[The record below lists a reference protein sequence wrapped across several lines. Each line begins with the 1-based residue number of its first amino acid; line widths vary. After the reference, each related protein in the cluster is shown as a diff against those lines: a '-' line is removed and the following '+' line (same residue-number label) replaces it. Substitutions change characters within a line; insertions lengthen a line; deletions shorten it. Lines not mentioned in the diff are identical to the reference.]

1 MLKKSQASGKTHL
14 RGEIPWL
21 SPGAIGVVKLTNM
34 SEDQSNNGSG
44 RKTLMGRIGDMFTSE
59 PRDREEFKE
68 LINESFER
76 GILDAEVLA
85 MIEGALAVSEMQV
98 RDAMIPRSH
107 MVVIPLETPLD
118 EFLPLVLE
126 SGHSRFPVIGEDRDE
141 VEGIL
146 LAKDL
151 LRYYSENSGPLDL
164 KSLVRPAVVIPESK
178 RLNMLLRDFR
188 ASRNHMAIVVDEYG
202 GVSGLITIE
211 DVLEEIVG
219 EIDDEHDEAEE
230 APIKSVGGTKYQ
242 INALAEVED
251 FNEAFECDFSDEGY
265 DTVGGLLLAE
275 FGRVPENG
283 EKVILA
289 DRFEFTVTAAD
300 NRRIIMLE
308 MNDLLV
314 E

>member
-1 MLKKSQASGKTHL
+1 M
-14 RGEIPWL
+14 
-21 SPGAIGVVKLTNM
+21 GVVKQTNM
-34 SEDQSNNGSG
+34 SEDQSSNGSG
-44 RKTLMGRIGDMFTSE
+44 PKTWVGRISKAFSSE
-59 PRDREEFKE
+59 PRDRDELKE
-68 LINESFER
+68 LINESFEK
-76 GILDAEVLA
+76 GILDAEVVA
-85 MIEGALAVSEMQV
+85 MIDGALAVSEMQV

-107 MVVIPLETPLD
+107 MVVISVETPLD
-118 EFLPLVLE
+118 EFLPIILE

-151 LRYYSENSGPLDL
+151 LRHYAEDSGPFDL
-164 KSLVRPAVVIPESK
+164 KALLRSVVVIPESK

-219 EIDDEHDEAEE
+219 EIDDEHDEEEE
-230 APIKSVGGTKYQ
+230 APIKVLGGSNYR
-242 INALAEVED
+242 INALAEIED
-251 FNEAFECDFSDEGY
+251 FNEEFECDLSDEEY

-275 FGRVPENG
+275 FGRVPETG
-283 EKVILA
+283 EEVILA
-289 DRFEFTVTAAD
+289 ERFEFRVTAAD
-300 NRRIIMLE
+300 SRRIIMLE
-308 MNDLLV
+308 MNDLKP

>member
-1 MLKKSQASGKTHL
+1 
-14 RGEIPWL
+14 
-21 SPGAIGVVKLTNM
+21 M
-34 SEDQSNNGSG
+34 SEDQSSNDSA
-44 RKTLMGRIGDMFTSE
+44 RKTWIERVASVFTSE
-59 PRDREEFKE
+59 PRDRKE
-68 LINESFER
+68 LKLLIHESCER
-76 GILDAEVLA
+76 GILDAEAVA

-98 RDAMIPRSH
+98 RDAMVPRSH
-107 MVVIPLETPLD
+107 MVVIPLELPLD
-118 EFLPLVLE
+118 EFLPIVLE

-141 VEGIL
+141 VQGIM

-151 LRYYSENSGPLDL
+151 LRHYAENTGPLDL
-164 KSLVRPAVVIPESK
+164 KALVRSAVVIPESK

-219 EIDDEHDEAEE
+219 EIDDEHDEEEE
-230 APIKSVGGTKYQ
+230 AAIKPLGKGHFQV
-242 INALAEVED
+242 NALTEIED
-251 FNEAFECDFSDEGY
+251 FNESFDCVFSDEDY

-275 FGRVPENG
+275 FGRVPEKG
-283 EKVILA
+283 DEVVLA
-289 DRFEFTVTAAD
+289 DRFNFRVTTSD

-308 MNDLLV
+308 MNDLKV

>member
-1 MLKKSQASGKTHL
+1 
-14 RGEIPWL
+14 
-21 SPGAIGVVKLTNM
+21 M
-34 SEDQSNNGSG
+34 SEDQSSNGSG
-44 RKTLMGRIGDMFTSE
+44 RKTWMGRLSDVFASE
-59 PRDREEFKE
+59 PRDREELKE
-68 LINESFER
+68 LINESFEK
-76 GILDAEVLA
+76 GILDAEVVA

-107 MVVIPLETPLD
+107 MVVIPLENQLE
-118 EFLPLVLE
+118 EFLPLILE

-151 LRYYSENSGPLDL
+151 LRHCAENNGPLDL
-164 KSLVRPAVVIPESK
+164 KSMLRPAVVIPESK

-219 EIDDEHDEAEE
+219 EIDDEHDEEEE
-230 APIKSVGGTKYQ
+230 AHIKPLGKNRFQ
-242 INALAEVED
+242 INALTEVEE
-251 FNEAFECDFSDEGY
+251 FNDEFECDFSDEGY

-275 FGRVPENG
+275 FGRVPEKG
-283 EKVILA
+283 ESVVLA
-289 DRFEFTVTAAD
+289 DRFRFRVTAAD
-300 NRRIIMLE
+300 NRRIIVLE
-308 MNDLLV
+308 MTDLDA

>member
-1 MLKKSQASGKTHL
+1 
-14 RGEIPWL
+14 
-21 SPGAIGVVKLTNM
+21 M
-34 SEDQSNNGSG
+34 SEDQSSNDSGS
-44 RKTLMGRIGDMFTSE
+44 KTWMGRISKVFSSE
-59 PRDREEFKE
+59 PRDREELKE
-68 LINESFER
+68 LINESCEK
-76 GILDAEVLA
+76 GILDTEAVA

-107 MVVIPLETPLD
+107 MVVVSLDTPVD

-141 VEGIL
+141 VQGIL

-151 LRYYSENSGPLDL
+151 LRHYAENSGPMDL
-164 KSLVRPAVVIPESK
+164 KALLRPAVVIPESK

-188 ASRNHMAIVVDEYG
+188 SSRNHMAIVVDEYG

-219 EIDDEHDEAEE
+219 EIDDEHDEEEE
-230 APIKSVGGTKYQ
+230 APIKPLGKGRYQ
-242 INALAEVED
+242 INALAEIEE
-251 FNEAFECDFSDEGY
+251 FNEAFACVFSDEDY
-265 DTVGGLLLAE
+265 DTVGGLLLA
-275 FGRVPENG
+275 FKFR
-283 EKVILA
+283 
-289 DRFEFTVTAAD
+289 VTASD

-308 MNDLLV
+308 MNDLKA

>member
-1 MLKKSQASGKTHL
+1 
-14 RGEIPWL
+14 
-21 SPGAIGVVKLTNM
+21 M
-34 SEDQSNNGSG
+34 SEDQSSNGSG
-44 RKTLMGRIGDMFTSE
+44 SNSWMGRISKVFSSE
-59 PRDREEFKE
+59 PRDREELRE
-68 LINESFER
+68 LIQGSCEK
-76 GILDAEVLA
+76 GILDAEAVA

-98 RDAMIPRSH
+98 RDAMIPRSQ
-107 MVVIPLETPLD
+107 MVVVPLDIPLD
-118 EFLPLVLE
+118 EFLPLILE

-151 LRYYSENSGPLDL
+151 LRHFAENNGALDL
-164 KSLVRPAVVIPESK
+164 KTLVRPAVVIPESK

-219 EIDDEHDEAEE
+219 EIDDEHDEEEE
-230 APIKSVGGTKYQ
+230 APIKALGGNRYQ
-242 INALAEVED
+242 INALAEIEE
-251 FNEAFECDFSDEGY
+251 FNEAFACVFNDEDY

-275 FGRVPENG
+275 FGRVPERG
-283 EKVILA
+283 DEVTLAERFQFKVTLS
-289 DRFEFTVTAAD
+289 E

-308 MNDLLV
+308 MNDLKA